1 MINPP
6 PSLHFF
12 VPIFPENIVLNRRF
26 EESYFLINRLM
37 SERSKH
43 QLTLLGSEVNRESLK
58 LFETP
63 VGLTDNDFRMM
74 TDEVDSKM
82 TKIKA
87 DVRQIG

>member
-1 MINPP
+1 
-6 PSLHFF
+6 
-12 VPIFPENIVLNRRF
+12 
-26 EESYFLINRLM
+26 M